1 MTFPQAGGREKQMR
15 YCGTAKTNSS
25 RRPRPGPPR
34 GSIFGWWRSLAPSS
48 AGISRCRL
56 CGNPALSNPEINPCR
71 RVGGLRRVSFGTV
84 FAPARDARLDR
95 AQAENLAVSREP
107 RPRGAAPCGNQDAN
121 LSGAQRPGWI
131 LTVPKFG
138 ETAIAIAS
146 FASGFS
152 PLGSLCD
159 PSDDCTEN

>member
-1 MTFPQAGGREKQMR
+1 LSADPSMTFPQAGGREKQMR

-107 RPRGAAPCGNQDAN
+107 RPRGVAPCGNQDAN
-121 LSGAQRPGWI
+121 LSGAQRPWLDFDGAKI
-131 LTVPKFG
+131 RRNGYRDCQLRERLLTPG
-138 ETAIAIAS
+138 Q
-146 FASGFS
+146 
-152 PLGSLCD
+152 SL
-159 PSDDCTEN
+159 